1 MRKLS
6 PTKAIA
12 HAFNSVASYRHIA
25 LRIGAFWVPVLL
37 VLAFLQSF
45 VAPVNPEAPEL
56 GPGVFL
62 EIASGIIGFLA
73 FCSMAVSWHRFI
85 LRDELGSPSRIDRD
99 VIRYAG
105 NSLLIMLIGAVP
117 LGLFAGILTVFLP
130 PLSFLVLPAAI
141 AAALSSSAC
150 RSSFR
155 PSRWAA
161 PISPSRMPG
170 RERRQYAAADR
181 RVPAECGDRLRGHL
195 RGDPHRHDAP
205 PHQRRGCGHRGLL
218 LGAVL
223 QLFYTLF
230 NASTFTSLYGFF
242 VERRDF

>member
-141 AAALSSSAC
+141 AAGAVIFRLSIKLPAVALGRTDFTFKDA
-150 RSSFR
+150 
-155 PSRWAA
+155 WAA
-161 PISPSRMPG
+161 SEGNTLPLIGVFLLNAAIAFAASSR
-170 RERRQYAAADR
+170 
-181 RVPAECGDRLRGHL
+181 
-195 RGDPHRHDAP
+195 
-205 PHQRRGCGHRGLL
+205 
-218 LGAVL
+218 
-223 QLFYTLF
+223 
-230 NASTFTSLYGFF
+230 
-242 VERRDF
+242 